1 MPQLSRLTSRY
12 ATVTPVPPRSKA
24 SMLPRNSNGYLRKSP
39 HSLDHQASLG
49 SICDGTHAQRPNES
63 IVVVALSVKASPVGT
78 LAGRGEVGRPRS
90 PGRTA
95 ALFMER
101 FERAACDVAPIGGA
115 DMGGATLTPVGAD
128 QLGIKLSVDAAAIRR
143 ASKIFTFAAVD
154 SYRSRQYMAACGLQR
169 VWFGTDSNPAAEWME
184 AAATA
189 ALQPAHSRVRMPV
202 ENQGE
207 YLEQRVRA
215 RALCAAEAED
225 VLR

>member
-1 MPQLSRLTSRY
+1 
-12 ATVTPVPPRSKA
+12 
-24 SMLPRNSNGYLRKSP
+24 MLPRNWNAPSWKSP
-39 HSLDHQASLG
+39 ETLDHQASLG

-101 FERAACDVAPIGGA
+101 FERAACDVAPVGGA

-154 SYRSRQYMAACGLQR
+154 SYRSRQYMAACALQR

-189 ALQPAHSRVRMPV
+189 ALQPAQSRVRMPV

-207 YLEQRVRA
+207 
-215 RALCAAEAED
+215 
-225 VLR
+225 